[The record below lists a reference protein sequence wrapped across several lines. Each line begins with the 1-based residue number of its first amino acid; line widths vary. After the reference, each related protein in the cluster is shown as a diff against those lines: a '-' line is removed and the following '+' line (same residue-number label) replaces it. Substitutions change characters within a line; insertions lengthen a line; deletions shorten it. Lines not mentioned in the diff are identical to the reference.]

1 MRSGTLQGVKPADNV
16 PTVRSRTDKLRATP
30 VTYVDER
37 NLHSKRRE
45 FGQVKAA
52 ETLDQNGDGVC
63 ASLLTHQ

>member
-1 MRSGTLQGVKPADNV
+1 MRLKEGVKPADNV

-30 VTYVDER
+30 ATYADER
-37 NLHSKRRE
+37 NLRLKRRE
-45 FGQVKAA
+45 FRQVKTA